1 MQLQSLFFTQT
12 GLDNS
17 SIRRYNNSKLLGSL
31 SLNSNGSPL
40 SLSSLGTT
48 ASQVMG
54 HILSFNNPLPNDLD
68 LNMDSLQ
75 GGLECDVDQVIRHEL
90 SVEGNLDFNF
100 ESMQASNVAPIRS
113 DRPSLVDHFHFDP

>member
-1 MQLQSLFFTQT
+1 
-12 GLDNS
+12 
-17 SIRRYNNSKLLGSL
+17 
-31 SLNSNGSPL
+31 
-40 SLSSLGTT
+40 
-48 ASQVMG
+48 MG

-100 ESMQASNVAPIRS
+100 ESMQASDDNSIQGLNGTFRS
-113 DRPSLVDHFHFDP
+113 SQMSNI